1 MEDTQEAAPEQAQED
16 QAQQLPP
23 AFDDKAHEPEPV
35 EAAEDAAPAPE
46 AAPAEQAEDLEQQV
60 MQLMERASRGWGK
73 PLRID
78 RSKLATT
85 TE

>member
-1 MEDTQEAAPEQAQED
+1 LRGRPKLDDLAGIEDGDALADRADGADVVAYEHD
-16 QAQQLPP
+16 GN
-23 AFDDKAHEPEPV
+23 AFLLLQV
-35 EAAEDAAPAPE
+35 
-46 AAPAEQAEDLEQQV
+46 AEQAEDLEQQV

>member
-1 MEDTQEAAPEQAQED
+1 MIFAARIIFTYRIILKLC
-16 QAQQLPP
+16 LPFGLYFTIP
-23 AFDDKAHEPEPV
+23 MMSSTPRYT
-35 EAAEDAAPAPE
+35 
-46 AAPAEQAEDLEQQV
+46 PAEQAEDLEQQV